1 MCVGIGIYGYAYF
14 LPVIL
19 AGMGHSTGRVF
30 LLCAPPAICCV
41 PFAIGLGWLADKTHM
56 RAPYIAFSSVVSI
69 IGYALI
75 GYHKNNGVRYA
86 ALTL

>member
-41 PFAIGLGWLADKTHM
+41 PFSIALGWLADKTKM
-56 RAPYIAFSSVVSI
+56 RAPYIAFSAVAI

-75 GYHKNNGVRYA
+75 GYHPNNGVRCA
-86 ALTL
+86 SLIF